1 MHALVQRL
9 AKAQLER
16 LDTLPT
22 MRRRQVSRAAMLSA
36 LVGDVRRQLS
46 LQAVRQQ
53 ARLLIDRMAMVD
65 NGAGTAAQ
73 RRDWAVELEAAAS
86 RRRRAQEVSRR
97 QGRNIVRHGFGLL

>member
-1 MHALVQRL
+1 
-9 AKAQLER
+9 
-16 LDTLPT
+16 
-22 MRRRQVSRAAMLSA
+22 MRRRQVSRAALLAA

-53 ARLLIDRMAMVD
+53 ARLLIDRIATVG
-65 NGAGTAAQ
+65 NGTGAAAQ